1 MTRTMT
7 KCTYIDGK
15 RFYDLKPCPFCGGRA
30 VLERNHRAFI
40 DAEPTKVAL
49 VRCAVCNAR
58 TARFELAG
66 GKKKAEMQAV
76 DAWNRRTGNDK
87 ID

>member
-30 VLERNHRAFI
+30 VLERSHRAFI
-40 DAEPTKVAL
+40 DAESTKVSF

-87 ID
+87 TD

>member
-1 MTRTMT
+1 MT

-15 RFYDLKPCPFCGGRA
+15 RFYDLKLCPFCGGRA
-30 VLERNHRAFI
+30 VLERSHRAFI
-40 DAEPTKVAL
+40 DAESTKVSF

-66 GKKKAEMQAV
+66 GKKKAEVQAV